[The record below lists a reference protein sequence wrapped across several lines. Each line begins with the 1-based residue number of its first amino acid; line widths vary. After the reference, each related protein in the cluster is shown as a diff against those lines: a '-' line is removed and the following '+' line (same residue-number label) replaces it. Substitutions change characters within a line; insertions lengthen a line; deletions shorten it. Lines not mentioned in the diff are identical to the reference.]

1 MTIYNV
7 LNLFGGLALFL
18 FGMQVMGEGLT
29 KTAGSKL
36 EYILEQLSNT
46 RFKGLLLGIG
56 VTAIIQSSSATT
68 VMVVG
73 FVNAGIMKLSQA
85 VGIIMGANIGTTVTA
100 WILSLTGLSSS
111 SPIVAIFMPKTFV
124 PVLAVIGIIFY
135 AFTKSDAKKDIG
147 IILLGFSVLM
157 YGMEGMSS
165 AVSPLADDPRFTN
178 FMIKFSNPFLGLLM
192 GLVVTAIIQS
202 SSASVGI
209 LQALCVTGVVP
220 YSVVIPIILG
230 QNIGTCITAV
240 ISSIGGKVNAKRAAM
255 IHVYLN
261 VIGAFLFMA
270 IFYLLNAFIHFG
282 FLSNAASTVGIAIIH
297 SAFNIFVVAVLF
309 PFGDKIVQLATVTIR
324 DKAEEE
330 EEVVEKNE
338 SDVLSL
344 LDDRFLERPAFA
356 VGQCETVAHE
366 MANLTN
372 ESLTRATS
380 LLLSYDKKI
389 YKEVIADETEIDTFE
404 DVIGSY
410 LVKVSSKS
418 LSAEDSKKISI
429 ILHCM
434 SDFERISDHAR
445 NLAES
450 SQKLS
455 QKGLYFSDKAVD
467 ELSVYIS
474 AINEIVSMSKDL
486 FINKDVDLAKKVE
499 PLEEVIDNINEKA
512 RKHHFKRLQK
522 GKCTLECGMVY
533 EDILTDLERISDH
546 CSNIAVCLIEIKN
559 NTYDTH
565 EYIDSLKESQTDEFR
580 KLCSEYDKKFHI

>member
-270 IFYLLNAFIHFG
+270 IFYSLNAFIHFG
-282 FLSNAASTVGIAIIH
+282 FLSNAASSVGIAIIH
-297 SAFNIFVVAVLF
+297 SVFNIFVVAVLF

-410 LVKVSSKS
+410 LVRLVRSRFLLKTARRFQLSS
-418 LSAEDSKKISI
+418 
-429 ILHCM
+429 
-434 SDFERISDHAR
+434 
-445 NLAES
+445 
-450 SQKLS
+450 
-455 QKGLYFSDKAVD
+455 
-467 ELSVYIS
+467 
-474 AINEIVSMSKDL
+474 
-486 FINKDVDLAKKVE
+486 
-499 PLEEVIDNINEKA
+499 
-512 RKHHFKRLQK
+512 
-522 GKCTLECGMVY
+522 
-533 EDILTDLERISDH
+533 
-546 CSNIAVCLIEIKN
+546 IA
-559 NTYDTH
+559 
-565 EYIDSLKESQTDEFR
+565 
-580 KLCSEYDKKFHI
+580 

>member
-1 MTIYNV
+1 MTIYNL

-29 KTAGSKL
+29 KTAGSRL

-46 RFKGLLLGIG
+46 RFKGLLLGLG

-100 WILSLTGLSSS
+100 WILSLTGLNAS

-124 PVLAVIGIIFY
+124 PVLALVGIILY
-135 AFTKSDAKKDIG
+135 AFTKGDTKKDIG

-157 YGMEGMSS
+157 YGMEAMSG
-165 AVSPLADDPRFTN
+165 AVSPLADESWFTN
-178 FMIKFSNPFLGLLM
+178 FMIKFSNPILGLLM

-209 LQALCVTGVVP
+209 LQALCVTGVVS
-220 YSVVIPIILG
+220 YSVAIPIILG
-230 QNIGTCITAV
+230 QNIGTCITAL

-261 VIGAFLFMA
+261 VIGAILFMV
-270 IFYLLNAFIHFG
+270 IFYTVNAFVHFS
-282 FLSNAASTVGIAIIH
+282 FLADAASPFGIAVIH
-297 SAFNIFVVAVLF
+297 SAFNIFVVTVLF
-309 PFGDKIVQLATVTIR
+309 PFGDKIVKLATLTVK

-330 EEVVEKNE
+330 VFEEKEE
-338 SDVLSL
+338 SLDILNL

-366 MANLTN
+366 MASLTK
-372 ESLTRATS
+372 ESLIEATGN
-380 LLLSYDKKI
+380 LLSYNKKT
-389 YKEVIADETEIDTFE
+389 YKDVIEKETEIDTFE

-418 LSAEDSKKISI
+418 LSAEDSKKSSM
-429 ILHCM
+429 ILHSI

-450 SQKLS
+450 SNLMS
-455 QKGLYFSDKAVD
+455 QKKLQFSDKGIE
-467 ELSVYIS
+467 ELKVFIS
-474 AINEIVSMSKDL
+474 AVNEIVSLSTEL
-486 FINKDVDLAKKVE
+486 FINRDVVLAKKIE
-499 PLEEVIDNINEKA
+499 PLEEVIDNINDKA

-522 GKCTLECGMVY
+522 GKCTLECGMIY

-546 CSNIAVCLIEIKN
+546 CSNIAVCLIEISN

-565 EYIDSLKESQTDEFR
+565 EYIDSLKESQTEEFR